1 MGCNCVYVSMPAR
14 GVWRHAPQEISC
26 ISGPLRFILM
36 HYEGR
41 KYYGQVYLIVNKDS
55 GNRQADQTINTHI

>member
-1 MGCNCVYVSMPAR
+1 MQGR
-14 GVWRHAPQEISC
+14 RHQTKSGGAEKSGGTFPQEISC

-41 KYYGQVYLIVNKDS
+41 KYYVQVYLIVNKDS
-55 GNRQADQTINTHI
+55 GNRQAYQTQN